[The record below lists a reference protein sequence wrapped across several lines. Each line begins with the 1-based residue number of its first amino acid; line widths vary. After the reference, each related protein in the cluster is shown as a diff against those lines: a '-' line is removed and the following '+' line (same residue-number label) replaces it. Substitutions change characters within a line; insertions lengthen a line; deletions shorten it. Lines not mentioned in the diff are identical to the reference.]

1 MSKLP
6 ITISEAAAKKIIA
19 VVNSEA
25 GALRISLKSGGCAGM
40 SYDMEVLSE
49 PRGDGKII
57 EEHGARIEI
66 DPLVE
71 MFLFGTQ
78 IDYQETLLESNFVFR
93 NPNATASCGCG
104 SSVGF

>member
-1 MSKLP
+1 MTNIP
-6 ITISEAAAKKIIA
+6 VTISEAAATKIKS
-19 VVNSEA
+19 VVTSPE
-25 GALRISLKSGGCAGM
+25 GALRISLKAGGCAGM
-40 SYDMEVLSE
+40 SYEMDVLES

-57 EEHGARIEI
+57 EAHGARIEI

-71 MFLFGTQ
+71 MFLFGTE
-78 IDYQETLLESNFVFR
+78 IDYKDTLLESGFVFK